1 MGEGKYRSVIQDMT
15 WSYSRVKA
23 FESCPYRW
31 FLKYI
36 LEEETEP
43 TFFASFGSFL
53 HKLIDRY
60 YREGRRPEQLVTD
73 YLAGFRREVEGSAPN
88 SKIYSNWFQSG
99 LRYLR
104 SIQPLPFNPL
114 ETELKAEFLSDGR
127 IPMVGFIDYV
137 GTDGDD
143 LVIVD
148 HKSRD
153 LKPRSNRKKPTK
165 QDEELDEYLR
175 QLYLYAEAVWHKYG
189 KYPKWLCF
197 NCFRT
202 GVLIRE
208 PFREEAYEEAKR
220 WLRERIWTI
229 EDEEDFRPNMDWF
242 QCSYLCECRNECE
255 YFEMN
260 RR

>member
-1 MGEGKYRSVIQDMT
+1 MREGKYQSVIRDMT
-15 WSYSRVKA
+15 WSYSRVQA

-36 LEEETEP
+36 REEKTGP

-60 YREGRRPEQLVTD
+60 YSEGRKPDQLVTD
-73 YLAGFRREVEGSAPN
+73 YLTGFRREVEGSSPN

-104 SIQPLPFNPL
+104 SIQPLPFSVL
-114 ETELKAEFLSDGR
+114 ETELKAEFPVYGV
-127 IPMVGFIDYV
+127 PMMGFIDYV

-165 QDEELDEYLR
+165 QDEELDDYLR
-175 QLYLYAEAVWHKYG
+175 QLYLYSAAVEQKYG
-189 KYPKWLCF
+189 RLPKLLCF

-202 GVLIRE
+202 GTLIRE
-208 PFREEAYEEAKR
+208 QFDEEKFIEAKQ
-220 WLRERIWTI
+220 WLKRRTEAIA
-229 EDEEDFRPNMDWF
+229 EEEEFRPNMDWF
-242 QCSYLCECRNECE
+242 QCRYLCECRDECE